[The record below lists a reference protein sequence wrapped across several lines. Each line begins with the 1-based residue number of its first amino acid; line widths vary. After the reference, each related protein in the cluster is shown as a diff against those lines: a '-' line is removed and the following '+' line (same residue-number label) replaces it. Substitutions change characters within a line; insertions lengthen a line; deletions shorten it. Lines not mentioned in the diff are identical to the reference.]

1 MRWLENIS
9 ISAKILL
16 SLGLLAV
23 FSVGVAVKG
32 VDALSS
38 LNGRTQS
45 IVGNDAQG
53 LFLAMEMSEA
63 MGRAHRILL
72 TYYASEDSAEIKRL
86 EGEAESAIATLSGRL
101 TANRA
106 FFAERNAADY
116 AVIETELGT
125 YLDVVGRVRDAL
137 MTYQSRDAYRLLQD
151 ASAAY
156 GRADAALQTVVTERR
171 ATLTREAAA
180 SQTDYDSVLETI
192 LLLSVAGLVLAVAA
206 ALLLVRFQITGP
218 LSRLSMAMQALEA
231 GTLDV
236 TIDGAAR
243 RDEIGRMVRSV
254 GKFREHAV
262 MVRRLEEDKAEAA
275 RRAEEEKR
283 QSLNELADRFGVDV
297 GEVVDLLAHEVD
309 RMNGA
314 ARRLSVATDQA
325 SARSLAAGRSAEQAS
340 RNVQA
345 VAVAADELSASIRE
359 IGHRVTQSSGVA
371 ERAAGMAR
379 QTNGRV
385 SDLRDAAGRVGAVV
399 DMIQTIARQ
408 TNLLALNATIEASRA
423 GDAGKGFAVVASEVK
438 NLASQT
444 ARATEEISA
453 QIASIQSET
462 GKAADSIQTVADII
476 EEVNAIAAAIAAAV
490 EEQTAA
496 TAEIARNVQR
506 AADGTQDVSVNIDQV
521 AEGADQVG
529 AATAEVGQATG
540 ALSVQSDGLQT
551 RVAAFLSDLRVG

>member
-16 SLGLLAV
+16 SLGLLAI

-53 LFLAMEMSEA
+53 LVLAMEMSEA

-72 TYYASEDSAEIKRL
+72 TYYASEDPAEIKRL

-125 YLDVVGRVRDAL
+125 YLDVVRRVRDAL

-171 ATLTREAAA
+171 ATLTSEAAA

-192 LLLSVAGLVLAVAA
+192 LMLSVAGLVLAVAA

-218 LSRLSMAMQALEA
+218 LSRLSSAMQALEA

-243 RDEIGRMVRSV
+243 RDEIGRMARSV
-254 GKFREHAV
+254 GKLREHAV
-262 MVRRLEEDKAEAA
+262 MVRRLEEDKAEEA
-275 RRAEEEKR
+275 RRAEDEKR
-283 QSLNELADRFGVDV
+283 RSLNELADRFGVDV
-297 GEVVDLLAHEVD
+297 GDVVDLVAHEVD

-314 ARRLSVATDQA
+314 AQRLALATDQA
-325 SARSLAAGRSAEQAS
+325 SARSQAAGRSAEEAG

-359 IGHRVTQSSGVA
+359 IGHRVTQSSGIA
-371 ERAAGMAR
+371 GRAAGMAR
-379 QTNGRV
+379 QTNARV
-385 SDLRDAAGRVGAVV
+385 SDLREAAGRVGSVV

-453 QIASIQSET
+453 QIAGIQSET

-490 EEQTAA
+490 EEQAAA

-506 AADGTQDVSVNIDQV
+506 AADGTQDVSSNIEQV

-540 ALSVQSDGLQT
+540 ALSAQTDGLQT